1 MDYDEP
7 RLNMLNILFRAVK
20 ILTNKIFFSSDIE
33 EKQQVA
39 VQNLPGEA
47 EPQEGLLLRTW
58 RRVQER

>member
-1 MDYDEP
+1 
-7 RLNMLNILFRAVK
+7 MLNILFRTVK
-20 ILTNKIFFSSDIE
+20 ILTNKIFSSSDIE